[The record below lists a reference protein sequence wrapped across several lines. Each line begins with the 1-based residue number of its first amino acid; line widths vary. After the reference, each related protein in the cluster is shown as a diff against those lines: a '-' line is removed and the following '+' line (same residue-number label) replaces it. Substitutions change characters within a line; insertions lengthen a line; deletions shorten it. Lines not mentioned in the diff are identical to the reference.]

1 VEHHKLQ
8 LEKQFVPGVA
18 IVDINSLEPKPGNIP
33 ILVPMGTILLGD
45 LPGEEMCRFLALGVN
60 GFVRYSEVVRKL
72 RKAVEIVANGRLY
85 VSRSVLERFVAYT
98 RLTDTAKVSG
108 PLTPR
113 QKQILQLLDN
123 HCTNKEISS
132 HLEISENTVKFHL
145 AKIYSKL
152 GVSDRH
158 TAVNHMRVKLPRGKA
173 GAGAAASLLNEQ
185 AYVAA
190 KGMAENGAAAA
201 NGQLG
206 TVHAFE
212 RTAHGPQFPGKG

>member
-1 VEHHKLQ
+1 
-8 LEKQFVPGVA
+8 
-18 IVDINSLEPKPGNIP
+18 
-33 ILVPMGTILLGD
+33 MGTILLGD

-98 RLTDTAKVSG
+98 RLADTAKVSG

-113 QKQILQLLDN
+113 QKQILQLLEN
-123 HCTNKEISS
+123 RCTNKEISS
-132 HLEISENTVKFHL
+132 QLEISENTVKFHL
-145 AKIYSKL
+145 AKIYTKL

-158 TAVNHMRVKLPRGKA
+158 TAVNHMRVKLPRDKP
-173 GAGAAASLLNEQ
+173 GARVAASFLNEQ
-185 AYVAA
+185 AYVTARGLA
-190 KGMAENGAAAA
+190 GNGTAAA
-201 NGQLG
+201 NGQLR

-212 RTAHGPQFPGKG
+212 RTAHVGRELRPQFPGKG